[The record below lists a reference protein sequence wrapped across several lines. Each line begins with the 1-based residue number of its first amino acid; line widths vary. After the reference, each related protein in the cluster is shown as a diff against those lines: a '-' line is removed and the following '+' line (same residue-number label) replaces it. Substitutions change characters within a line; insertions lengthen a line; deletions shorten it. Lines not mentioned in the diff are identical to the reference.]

1 MDPSFHYSGVNMYT
15 GVMTCARKVERDD
28 AETWRE
34 DHLGRE
40 MEGNRCYEMSNGNML
55 RVVLFR
61 EEERNMMEGT
71 GGGERNNRNGI

>member
-15 GVMTCARKVERDD
+15 GVITGARKVERDD

-34 DHLGRE
+34 DHLERE
-40 MEGNRCYEMSNGNML
+40 IEGNRRYEMSNGNML

-61 EEERNMMEGT
+61 EGERNMMGRT
-71 GGGERNNRNGI
+71 GGR